1 MLLLLFWSLLLR
13 SIRIEDVVQQLF
25 LRLILTENRMLL
37 VHHLAIDVIRK
48 FAHSAIRVSLSGRGP
63 ERMVRLHVMVMGLL
77 RGRRCAGPCGGWP
90 SWHGILHYLHA
101 LQRLR
106 RMLLL
111 LMSSWFGIAILSEP
125 LWLPMERLMSVV
137 VVK

>member
-1 MLLLLFWSLLLR
+1 MLLLLLRSLLLR
-13 SIRIEDVVQQLF
+13 SIRIEDVVQELF

-48 FAHSAIRVSLSGRGP
+48 FAHSAIRVGLSGRGP

-77 RGRRCAGPCGGWP
+77 RRRCCAGPGCVWP

-101 LQRLR
+101 L
-106 RMLLL
+106 
-111 LMSSWFGIAILSEP
+111 
-125 LWLPMERLMSVV
+125 
-137 VVK
+137 

>member
-1 MLLLLFWSLLLR
+1 
-13 SIRIEDVVQQLF
+13 
-25 LRLILTENRMLL
+25 MLL

-77 RGRRCAGPCGGWP
+77 RWRRCAGPSCAWP

-106 RMLLL
+106 RVLLL
-111 LMSSWFGIAILSEP
+111 LKSSRLGIAILSES
-125 LWLPMERLMSVV
+125 LWLPVESLMPVIV
-137 VVK
+137 IK